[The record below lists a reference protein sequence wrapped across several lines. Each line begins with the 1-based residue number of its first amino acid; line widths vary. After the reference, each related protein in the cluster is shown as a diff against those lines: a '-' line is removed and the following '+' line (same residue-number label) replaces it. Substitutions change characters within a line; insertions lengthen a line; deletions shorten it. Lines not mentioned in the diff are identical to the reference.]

1 MEQMVPPIVK
11 WLSGIMPSCERNVVE
26 LNRSGPITGCAFTET
41 VKEWGSHRPGSIC
54 SCFLSVCTIKDPQT
68 NVYLFPQ
75 PRANK
80 QIEVEKHIKHTTG
93 RGVIL
98 NILINV
104 LIKESDGT
112 GAEKC
117 QNVGVECL
125 KRLHHHCWRWE
136 REIRSVP
143 TNKPTRPQFWPQA
156 IHFRIKGSEYFLS
169 RGHGK

>member
-1 MEQMVPPIVK
+1 MCFYRDSKRM
-11 WLSGIMPSCERNVVE
+11 G
-26 LNRSGPITGCAFTET
+26 
-41 VKEWGSHRPGSIC
+41 GSHRPRSIC

-68 NVYLFPQ
+68 NVYLSRQ

-117 QNVGVECL
+117 RNVGAECL

-143 TNKPTRPQFWPQA
+143 TNEPTRPQFWPASHSLQNKG
-156 IHFRIKGSEYFLS
+156 FRVLLEPRPWKIGY
-169 RGHGK
+169 H